1 MHLQEWL
8 TEYLG
13 GTKPN
18 YYNYLAKKQDEPA
31 DVDGFLITM
40 SAYYTGK
47 PITVVSSTGI
57 WRTNPTAGDD
67 IVLIHKGG
75 QGFMDTDHG
84 KKTCKRTSL
93 QPISKKENVFCLK
106 FLFQIFAFHP
116 REKNVLILGIVVKKE
131 TLSSEF
137 IHAIYFQ
144 LSLTEK
150 KQVM

>member
-1 MHLQEWL
+1 M

-47 PITVVSSTGI
+47 PITVVSSAGI

-84 KKTCKRTSL
+84 KKTCKRTCV
-93 QPISKKENVFCLK
+93 QPFSKKEN
-106 FLFQIFAFHP
+106 AF
-116 REKNVLILGIVVKKE
+116 VLIFFSRYLLFIPKKKIH
-131 TLSSEF
+131 SSL
-137 IHAIYFQ
+137 A
-144 LSLTEK
+144 L
-150 KQVM
+150 